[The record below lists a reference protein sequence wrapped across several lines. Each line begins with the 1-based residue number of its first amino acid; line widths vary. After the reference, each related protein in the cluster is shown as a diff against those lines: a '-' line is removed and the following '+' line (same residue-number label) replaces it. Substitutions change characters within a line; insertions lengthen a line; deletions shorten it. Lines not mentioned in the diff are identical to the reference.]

1 MQRHN
6 PEYPDTGEAPEN
18 WLAGARSPSHWRLM
32 QHVARLD
39 LPYGHEESFKMA
51 GSKILLDRVLIGYN
65 TDVLTASDFYEIA
78 FDLGMPLSCKPI
90 LETHF
95 AQANAV
101 LFGIEGRG
109 DNSVCKVY
117 LEFWD
122 RVRRQIHQAAPQ
134 EPRLLHLGLKW
145 DTGRPGHH
153 EVARYLCH
161 PMLSAREVLR
171 GMANVYPVADLPSA
185 REDALS
191 IVRQGLKRNPSAS
204 MLFMEVHEEG
214 NPRRS
219 FDVNLY
225 KTGLCVGDV
234 ESELKSAAAHLGVPV
249 AELLPALHHLANLP
263 LGHLAGGIDRHGSE
277 FLSIYAELRSM

>member
-1 MQRHN
+1 MQCHPPLHPDPSEN
-6 PEYPDTGEAPEN
+6 PGS
-18 WLAGARSPSHWRLM
+18 WLAGARSPSHQRLM
-32 QHVARLD
+32 QHVTRLD

-51 GSKILLDRVLIGYN
+51 GPRLLLDRVLIGFN
-65 TDVLTASDFYEIA
+65 TDVLAASDFYEIA
-78 FDLGMPLSCKPI
+78 FDLGMPLPCKAL

-122 RVRRQIHQAAPQ
+122 QVRRQMRQTGPSS
-134 EPRLLHLGLKW
+134 PRLLHLGLKW
-145 DTGRPGHH
+145 DTGHPDQHQ
-153 EVARYLCH
+153 VARYLCH

-171 GMANVYPVADLPSA
+171 GIANVYPAIDLPSA

-204 MLFMEVHEEG
+204 MLFMEVCEAG

-219 FDVNLY
+219 FDINLY
-225 KTGLCVGDV
+225 KTGLRVGDV

-249 AELLPALHHLANLP
+249 AELLPALRHLGNLP
-263 LGHLAGGIDRHGSE
+263 LGHLAGGIDRHGNE
-277 FLSIYAELRSM
+277 FLSLYAELRSI